1 MILVNYKWTL
11 ATSIC
16 QRLNDNKK
24 GICHLPVQRL
34 NPMLLQLPT

>member
-1 MILVNYKWTL
+1 MILVNYKW
-11 ATSIC
+11 AFARSIC
-16 QRLNDNKK
+16 QRLNNK